1 LDFSLNNIR
10 KAILQDAT
18 RIAEFNIAMARETE
32 GKELLPQV
40 IHTGVANLIANP
52 ERGFYLV
59 CENYTDA
66 GAGAEPMGSLMVT
79 TEWSDWRNG
88 NFWWIQSVY
97 VKPDH
102 RQKGIYR
109 AMYSHLKGMAKAD
122 ANVCGFRLYVE
133 QENVT
138 AQKTYESL
146 GMARTDYLM
155 YEELKAGVEFLKL

>member
-1 LDFSLNNIR
+1 MNNIR
-10 KAILQDAT
+10 KAISQDAAV
-18 RIAEFNIAMARETE
+18 IAEFNIAMARETE

-40 IHTGVANLIANP
+40 IYTGVANLIANP

-59 CENYTDA
+59 CENYTDTDA
-66 GAGAEPMGSLMVT
+66 DPSAGAEPTGSLMVT

-109 AMYSHLKGMAKAD
+109 AMYDHLKSLAKAD

-133 QENVT
+133 QENLT